1 MCAIISISIIHGYIG
16 RNDASG
22 KGVTG
27 MGINTIQS
35 AYSAVRS
42 AYKDTSLKKLYPSR
56 YLAEAKRPVKPG
68 YVVFLE
74 VREKELTDNFRLIR
88 AALERR
94 NRESGEN
101 EGKAGE
107 KVEDTQGS
115 YSFDTVC
122 IREGMENPASVTL
135 RCLAAIPKIA
145 QAEYVFVN
153 ESSYFLSSLPL
164 RPETTVI
171 QTWHACG
178 AFKKFG
184 YSAVGKGFGTTE
196 ADLEKYPVHKNF
208 SYVTVSSEEVVWAY
222 AEAFHMEERVQDIL
236 PIGVSRTDLYF
247 HSKVRR
253 NAALRVRHVLEDRN
267 PSLRDEPAPACLI
280 GANGSFGKKGGAMPR
295 DCERVFE
302 KKKLLLYAPTYRGS
316 VREAASPDQLNILR
330 LKEELGDG
338 YLLLIRQHPFVRKKA
353 VIPKGAE
360 GFAMDVSDLRIEDL
374 IIASDML
381 ITDYSSIVFEYS
393 LFEKPMVFFAFDLE
407 DYEKQRGFYY
417 PVREMM
423 PGPVCRSTHDVA
435 REIRRTETG
444 FDWLRIR
451 EFKYRFM
458 GGCDGHATERILR
471 LMDAV
476 REKKKRA

>member
-1 MCAIISISIIHGYIG
+1 
-16 RNDASG
+16 
-22 KGVTG
+22 

-35 AYSAVRS
+35 AYNAVRS

-56 YLAEAKRPVKPG
+56 YLAEAKRPVRPG

-88 AALERR
+88 AALERQ

-101 EGKAGE
+101 EGKAEEKAGE
-107 KVEDTQGS
+107 KAEDTQES

-145 QAEYVFVN
+145 RAEYVFVN

-222 AEAFHMEERVQDIL
+222 AEAFHMEDRVQDIL

-267 PSLRDEPAPACLI
+267 PSLRDEPAPA
-280 GANGSFGKKGGAMPR
+280 
-295 DCERVFE
+295 
-302 KKKLLLYAPTYRGS
+302 
-316 VREAASPDQLNILR
+316 
-330 LKEELGDG
+330 
-338 YLLLIRQHPFVRKKA
+338 
-353 VIPKGAE
+353 
-360 GFAMDVSDLRIEDL
+360 
-374 IIASDML
+374 
-381 ITDYSSIVFEYS
+381 
-393 LFEKPMVFFAFDLE
+393 
-407 DYEKQRGFYY
+407 
-417 PVREMM
+417 
-423 PGPVCRSTHDVA
+423 
-435 REIRRTETG
+435 
-444 FDWLRIR
+444 
-451 EFKYRFM
+451 
-458 GGCDGHATERILR
+458 
-471 LMDAV
+471 
-476 REKKKRA
+476 

>member
-1 MCAIISISIIHGYIG
+1 
-16 RNDASG
+16 
-22 KGVTG
+22 
-27 MGINTIQS
+27 MGAKNTIQS

-56 YLAEAKRPVKPG
+56 YLAAAKGPVRPG

-101 EGKAGE
+101 EGKAEEKAEE
-107 KVEDTQGS
+107 KVEGTQGP

-145 QAEYVFVN
+145 RAEYVFVN

-208 SYVTVSSEEVVWAY
+208 SYVT
-222 AEAFHMEERVQDIL
+222 
-236 PIGVSRTDLYF
+236 
-247 HSKVRR
+247 
-253 NAALRVRHVLEDRN
+253 
-267 PSLRDEPAPACLI
+267 
-280 GANGSFGKKGGAMPR
+280 
-295 DCERVFE
+295 
-302 KKKLLLYAPTYRGS
+302 
-316 VREAASPDQLNILR
+316 
-330 LKEELGDG
+330 
-338 YLLLIRQHPFVRKKA
+338 
-353 VIPKGAE
+353 
-360 GFAMDVSDLRIEDL
+360 
-374 IIASDML
+374 
-381 ITDYSSIVFEYS
+381 
-393 LFEKPMVFFAFDLE
+393 
-407 DYEKQRGFYY
+407 
-417 PVREMM
+417 
-423 PGPVCRSTHDVA
+423 
-435 REIRRTETG
+435 
-444 FDWLRIR
+444 
-451 EFKYRFM
+451 
-458 GGCDGHATERILR
+458 
-471 LMDAV
+471 
-476 REKKKRA
+476 